1 MCYGTAML
9 DPIETLTSQDIAKMS
24 QTEFDSMPFG
34 MIRLDQHGVI
44 KAYNAWEGRL
54 ARRDPK
60 EVIGQNFFTDI
71 APCTN
76 VASFRG
82 KLDELANTHSKGHV
96 FDYKF
101 AFPWGTRK
109 VRVRF
114 VVESPDE
121 RWVLVTS
128 VG

>member
-1 MCYGTAML
+1 ML
-9 DPIETLTSQDIAKMS
+9 NQMEQVTSQDLANMS
-24 QTEFDSMPFG
+24 SAEFDAMPFG
-34 MIRLDQHGVI
+34 MIQLDRDGIV
-44 KAYNAWEGRL
+44 KTYNMWESKL
-54 ARRDPK
+54 ARRDPRDVVGK
-60 EVIGQNFFTDI
+60 NFFTEV

-82 KLDELANTHSKGHV
+82 KLDELHETQKKNYI
-96 FDYKF
+96 FDYEF
-101 AFPWGTRK
+101 SFPWGKRK

-128 VG
+128 IG